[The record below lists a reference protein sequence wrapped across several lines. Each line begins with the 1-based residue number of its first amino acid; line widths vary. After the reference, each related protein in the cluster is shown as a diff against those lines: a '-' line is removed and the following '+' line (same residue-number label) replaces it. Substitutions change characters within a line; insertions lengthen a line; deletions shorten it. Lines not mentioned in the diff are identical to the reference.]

1 MRDGFMV
8 DHTTMGTVWREL
20 RGGHRV
26 LEELGDSVPDAPDA
40 GEVTGALAGALTHLV
55 AAAGQYS
62 TGLAL
67 AGDAVRETQ
76 RDYLATDDA
85 WARTFSR
92 IF

>member
-8 DHTTMGTVWREL
+8 EDNTMGTVWREL
-20 RGGHRV
+20 RAGHRA
-26 LEELGDSVPDAPDA
+26 LEELGDSVPDVPDA

-67 AGDAVRETQ
+67 AGVVVRETQ
-76 RDYLATDDA
+76 QDYRATDDA
-85 WARTFSR
+85 CARTFSS